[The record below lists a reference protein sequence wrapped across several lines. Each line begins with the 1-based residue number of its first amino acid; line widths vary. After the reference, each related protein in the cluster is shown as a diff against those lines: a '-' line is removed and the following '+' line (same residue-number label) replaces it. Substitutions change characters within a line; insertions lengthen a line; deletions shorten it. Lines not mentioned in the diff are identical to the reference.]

1 MANMMKAAVFEAVK
15 VIKVKEVPIPEIGD
29 DEVLIKVKNTGIC
42 GTDWSIYNGWY
53 SSDKLPMIPGHEF
66 SGVIAKVGKHAAS
79 LKAGGLKEGDRVTA
93 DINMSCGNCYYCIRG
108 DQLLCDS
115 FTQLGIHTDGTFAEY
130 VKAQAKLVH
139 HLPDSL
145 SFEDGAFIEPLSC
158 CIHAAKAMNARIGG
172 SVAIVG
178 CGLGVLH
185 ARMAVL
191 RACAPVII
199 IGDNQK
205 RLRIAKEMGADY
217 TIDIH
222 EVADPVAEVLRL
234 TGGRGVDY
242 AIEAVGTTKT
252 YEQAFAMLRKGGVL
266 SAFGITGEQ
275 DTMHIRPFEFVLGE
289 KKITGSC
296 AGIGD
301 DWPDAITLLANG
313 RIDPKP
319 LFSMKVPLED
329 LEWSLH
335 ELRKDPNL
343 FKIFVSPEVS
353 KREVL

>member
-15 VIKVKEVPIPEIGD
+15 TIKVKEVPIPEIGD
-29 DEVLIKVKNTGIC
+29 EDVLIKVVNTGIC

-53 SSDKLPMIPGHEF
+53 SADKLPMIPGHEF
-66 SGVIAKVGKHAAS
+66 SGVIAKVGKNNPR
-79 LKAGGLKEGDRVTA
+79 KLKEGDRVTA
-93 DINMSCGNCYYCIRG
+93 DINMSCGTCYYCIRG
-108 DQLLCDS
+108 DQLLCND
-115 FTQLGIHTDGTFAEY
+115 FTQLGIHTNGTFAEY
-130 VKAQAKLVH
+130 VKAPAKLVH
-139 HLPDSL
+139 HLPDNL
-145 SFEDGAFIEPLSC
+145 SFEEGAFIEPLSC
-158 CIHAAKAMNARIGG
+158 CIHAAKAMNARVGG

-199 IGDNQK
+199 IGDNKK

-217 TIDIH
+217 TIDIN
-222 EVADPVAEVLRL
+222 EVADPVAEVKKL
-234 TGGRGVDY
+234 TDGRGVDY
-242 AIEAVGTTKT
+242 AIEAVGNTKT

-275 DTMHIRPFEFVLGE
+275 DIMHIRPFEFVLGE
-289 KKITGSC
+289 KKVTGSC

-301 DWPDAITLLANG
+301 DWPDAITLLTAG
-313 RIDPKP
+313 RINPKP

-329 LEWSLH
+329 LEWALH
-335 ELRKDPNL
+335 ELRKDPSL
-343 FKIFVSPEVS
+343 FKIFVSPEVT

>member
-1 MANMMKAAVFEAVK
+1 MSKTMKAAVLESPKVVK
-15 VIKVKEVPIPEIGD
+15 VEEVPIPEIGEG
-29 DEVLIKVKNTGIC
+29 EVLVKVKNTGIC

-53 SSDKLPMIPGHEF
+53 SADKLPMIPGHEF
-66 SGVIAKVGKHAAS
+66 SGIIAKVGKD
-79 LKAGGLKEGDRVTA
+79 GNGLKEGDRVTA
-93 DINMSCGNCYYCIRG
+93 DINMSCGHCYYCIRG
-108 DQLLCDS
+108 QQLLCNN
-115 FTQLGIHTDGTFAEY
+115 FTQLGIHTNGTYAEY
-130 VKAQAKLVH
+130 VKAEASLVH
-139 HLPDSL
+139 HLPDNL
-145 SFEDGAFIEPLSC
+145 SFEEGAFVEPLSC

-172 SVAIVG
+172 SVAVVG

-185 ARMAVL
+185 ARLAVL

-199 IGDNQK
+199 IGDNKK
-205 RLRIAKEMGADY
+205 RLNIAKQMGADY
-217 TIDIH
+217 TIDIN
-222 EVADPVAEVLRL
+222 EVADPVAEVMEL
-234 TGGRGVDY
+234 TDGRGVDY

-266 SAFGITGEQ
+266 SAFGITGEPDVMQ
-275 DTMHIRPFEFVLGE
+275 VRPFEFVLGE

-313 RIDPKP
+313 RIDPSP

-329 LEWSLH
+329 LEWALH
-335 ELRKDPNL
+335 ELRRDPSL
-343 FKIFVSPEVS
+343 FKIFVSPEAS

>member
-1 MANMMKAAVFEAVK
+1 MAKTMKAAVLESVECFK
-15 VIKVKEVPIPEIGD
+15 IKEVPVPEIAD
-29 DEVLIKVKNTGIC
+29 DEVLIQVKNTGIC
-42 GTDWSIYNGWY
+42 GTDWSIYKGWY
-53 SSDKLPMIPGHEF
+53 SADKLPMIPGHEF
-66 SGVIAKVGKHAAS
+66 SGVIAQVGKHS
-79 LKAGGLKEGDRVTA
+79 NGFKEGDRVTA
-93 DINMSCGNCYYCIRG
+93 DINMSCGHCYYCIRG
-108 DQLLCDS
+108 EQLLCNN
-115 FTQLGIHTDGTFAEY
+115 FTQTGIHTNGTYAEY
-130 VKAQAKLVH
+130 VKAKSGLLH

-145 SFEDGAFIEPLSC
+145 SFEEGAFIEPLSC
-158 CIHAAKAMNARIGG
+158 CIHAAKAVNARVGG
-172 SVAIVG
+172 SMAIVG

-191 RACAPVII
+191 RACAPVIVL
-199 IGDNQK
+199 GDNTK
-205 RLRIAKEMGADY
+205 RLQIAKDMGADY
-217 TIDIH
+217 IIDVR
-222 EVADPVAEVLRL
+222 EVADPVAAVLDL
-234 TGGRGVDY
+234 TDGRGVDY

-252 YEQAFAMLRKGGVL
+252 YEQAFAMLRKGGTL

-275 DTMHIRPFEFVLGE
+275 DVMSIRPFEFVLGE

-301 DWPDAITLLANG
+301 DWPDAITLLANK

-329 LEWSLH
+329 IEWALH
-335 ELRKDPNL
+335 ELRRDPNL

>member
-1 MANMMKAAVFEAVK
+1 MSKTMKAAVLESPKVVK
-15 VIKVKEVPIPEIGD
+15 VEEVPIPEIGEG
-29 DEVLIKVKNTGIC
+29 EVLVKVKNTGIC

-53 SSDKLPMIPGHEF
+53 SADKLPMIPGHEF
-66 SGVIAKVGKHAAS
+66 SGIIAKVGKD
-79 LKAGGLKEGDRVTA
+79 GNGLKEGDRVTA
-93 DINMSCGNCYYCIRG
+93 DINMSCGHCYYCIRG
-108 DQLLCDS
+108 QQLLCNN
-115 FTQLGIHTDGTFAEY
+115 FTQLGIHTNGTYAEY
-130 VKAQAKLVH
+130 VKAEASLVH
-139 HLPDSL
+139 HLPDNL
-145 SFEDGAFIEPLSC
+145 SFEEGAFVEPLSC

-172 SVAIVG
+172 SVAVVG

-185 ARMAVL
+185 ARLAVL

-199 IGDNQK
+199 IGDNKK
-205 RLRIAKEMGADY
+205 RLNIAKQMGADF
-217 TIDIH
+217 TIDIN
-222 EVADPVAEVLRL
+222 EVADPVAEVMEL
-234 TGGRGVDY
+234 TDGRGVDY

-266 SAFGITGEQ
+266 SAFGITGEPDVMQ
-275 DTMHIRPFEFVLGE
+275 VRPFEFVLGE

-313 RIDPKP
+313 RIDPSP

-329 LEWSLH
+329 LEWALH
-335 ELRKDPNL
+335 ELRRDPSL
-343 FKIFVSPEVS
+343 FKIFVSPEAS

>member
-1 MANMMKAAVFEAVK
+1 MATTMKAAVFEAVK
-15 VIKVKEVPIPEIGD
+15 SVKVKEVPIPEIGEG
-29 DEVLIKVKNTGIC
+29 EVLVQVKNTGIC

-53 SSDKLPMIPGHEF
+53 SADKLPMIPGHEF
-66 SGVIAKVGKHAAS
+66 SGIIAKVGRT
-79 LKAGGLKEGDRVTA
+79 GNGFKEGDRVTA
-93 DINMSCGNCYYCIRG
+93 DINMSCGHCYYCIRG
-108 DQLLCDS
+108 DQLLCNN
-115 FTQLGIHTDGTFAEY
+115 FTQLGIHTNGTFAEY
-130 VKAQAKLVH
+130 VKAPASLLH
-139 HLPDSL
+139 HLPDNL
-145 SFEDGAFIEPLSC
+145 SFEEGAFIEPLSC
-158 CIHAAKAMNARIGG
+158 CIHAAKAINARIG
-172 SVAIVG
+172 SSIAIVG

-191 RACAPVII
+191 RACAPVIV
-199 IGDNQK
+199 IGDNTK
-205 RLRIAKEMGADY
+205 RLQIAKQMGADHI
-217 TIDIH
+217 IDIR
-222 EVADPVAEVLRL
+222 EVTDPVAEVMKL
-234 TGGRGVDY
+234 TDGRGVDY

-252 YEQAFAMLRKGGVL
+252 YEQAFAMLRKGGTL

-275 DTMHIRPFEFVLGE
+275 DAMQIRPFEFVLGE

-335 ELRKDPNL
+335 ELRRDPNL

-353 KREVL
+353 EREVF